1 MSFEKSELAY
11 QYAYFAEIFDIL
23 LTDMGI
29 SNNSISKVIPLSS
42 KTISRIRSTGHM
54 SMDTFIILC
63 KFLRINANL
72 LLGLSLDPFPYDVK
86 DPDSFYKRLNNI
98 PTTYP
103 NNIKPYTTSSAD
115 YISDNT
121 LSIEYLIKLLDISP
135 EDNFQIMMEK
145 FNKIQTKILKEI
157 VLYAKSNNQF

>member
-1 MSFEKSELAY
+1 MSFKKSELAY

-54 SMDTFIILC
+54 SMDTFIIMC
-63 KFLRINANL
+63 KFIRINANL
-72 LLGLSLDPFPYDVK
+72 LLGLSRDPFPYDVK
-86 DPDSFYKRLNNI
+86 DPDSFYKRLNDMSI
-98 PTTYP
+98 TYP

-121 LSIEYLIKLLDISP
+121 LSIEYLIRLLDISP

-157 VLYAKSNNQF
+157 VLYAKSNNLF